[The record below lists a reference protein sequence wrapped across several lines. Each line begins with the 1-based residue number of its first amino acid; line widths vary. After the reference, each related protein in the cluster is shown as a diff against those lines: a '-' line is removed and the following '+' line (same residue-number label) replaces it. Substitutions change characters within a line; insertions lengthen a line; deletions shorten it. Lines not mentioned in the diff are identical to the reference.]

1 MKTLIKIFIGANVVF
16 ISLIMLFFC
25 SRYINFEIWSFLH
38 RHDDCRPDS
47 TLMCGVWQAKDGATI
62 ELKEDGTCSLRN
74 VQRVI
79 KYGCYV
85 GNDKDTSC
93 MYNYDGYWQVVPRIS
108 YHRKDTLGYELH
120 LDSRP
125 PTLSLEE
132 RRNWDKGG
140 YIVMLNIHNEKQGK
154 KIIPVMLYD
163 FIGDPDDFETY
174 DFLKQDCIMQ

>member
-1 MKTLIKIFIGANVVF
+1 M
-16 ISLIMLFFC
+16 
-25 SRYINFEIWSFLH
+25 
-38 RHDDCRPDS
+38 
-47 TLMCGVWQAKDGATI
+47 
-62 ELKEDGTCSLRN
+62 
-74 VQRVI
+74 
-79 KYGCYV
+79 
-85 GNDKDTSC
+85 
-93 MYNYDGYWQVVPRIS
+93 VPRIS